1 MRCARCIIRKVCARL
16 LLPRV
21 STAHTQRPSESA
33 TAYLARK
40 HRGLL
45 VARHIIRNSTRGA
58 ELHDDDDPNSSQRAA
73 AALAEA
79 AEPRAHA
86 RARAFLLLW
95 GVVLMLPDDIQ
106 GWVIDMASGGLTIV
120 VFLVVHAVRTIEA
133 HWQISTSAALALAAL
148 ALVAY
153 CAMRHKARSTI
164 EDEDEPL
171 PAEQPTFRRSLSRRR
186 SSGRLSTY
194 RA

>member
-58 ELHDDDDPNSSQRAA
+58 ELHDDDDLAGALPLAAGKQRS
-73 AALAEA
+73 
-79 AEPRAHA
+79 HT
-86 RARAFLLLW
+86 RARVFLLLW

-164 EDEDEPL
+164 VDEDEPP
-171 PAEQPTFRRSLSRRR
+171 PAERGLVRRPSRR
-186 SSGRLSTY
+186 
-194 RA
+194 

>member
-33 TAYLARK
+33 TAYLVRK
-40 HRGLL
+40 HRGLR
-45 VARHIIRNSTRGA
+45 VARRIIRNSTRSA

-86 RARAFLLLW
+86 RARVFLLLW

-164 EDEDEPL
+164 VDEDEPP
-171 PAEQPTFRRSLSRRR
+171 PAERGLVRRPSRRR
-186 SSGRLSTY
+186 SSSKMQVYHR
-194 RA
+194 

>member
-1 MRCARCIIRKVCARL
+1 V
-16 LLPRV
+16 
-21 STAHTQRPSESA
+21 
-33 TAYLARK
+33 RK
-40 HRGLL
+40 HRGLR
-45 VARHIIRNSTRGA
+45 VARRIIRNSTRGA
-58 ELHDDDDPNSSQRAA
+58 ELHDDDDPNSSQHAA

-153 CAMRHKARSTI
+153 CAMRHKARSKI
-164 EDEDEPL
+164 ADDEDEPP
-171 PAEQPTFRRSLSRRR
+171 PAERGLVRRLSRRR
-186 SSGRLSTY
+186 SSSKMQVY
-194 RA
+194 RR